1 MLIHWP
7 DQEEYRSVTVGSLR
21 ECRMNQPDTLMTF
34 NDEQLAGIGRLTL
47 SVLRYSGDQ
56 RVSLSAFVRAKRV
69 IDRSSL
75 DFLRFQPAI
84 GSSRI
89 YVTFI
94 LRCGVIK

>member
-56 RVSLSAFVRAKRV
+56 RVSLSTFVRAKRV
-69 IDRSSL
+69 IDRFSL
-75 DFLRFQPAI
+75 SLSLSIFYDFNPQLDHPE
-84 GSSRI
+84 SM
-89 YVTFI
+89 
-94 LRCGVIK
+94 